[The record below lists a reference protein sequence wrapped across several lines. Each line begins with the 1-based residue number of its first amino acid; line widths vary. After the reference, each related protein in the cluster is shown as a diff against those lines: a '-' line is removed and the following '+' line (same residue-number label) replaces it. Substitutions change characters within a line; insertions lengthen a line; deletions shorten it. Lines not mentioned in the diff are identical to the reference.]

1 MQGLNSRA
9 NLRKC
14 AGERLLQGSAVESR
28 VGLSADRDGAVGV
41 AVVMLVLHIFG
52 HINLNNYSPVV
63 HAIALNRGSVVALS
77 ASF

>member
-1 MQGLNSRA
+1 M
-9 NLRKC
+9 
-14 AGERLLQGSAVESR
+14 ESR
-28 VGLSADRDGAVGV
+28 FGLSADRDGAVGV

-52 HINLNNYSPVV
+52 HINLINYSPVV